1 VNIEEHYIKTYSSI
15 DARRSDLLRLVEENP
30 DRVDFL
36 HELQVHVEVLFDMT
50 ERMRQEIEKPEF
62 ELVGAPVG
70 ESIEE
75 VGWGSLD
82 PGAVGFTEPGRYKS
96 YHWLV
101 LRREFF
107 SRRFFRDFCDT
118 IKIFSSLLFAII

>member
-1 VNIEEHYIKTYSSI
+1 LRKNDFVSTYGQTSLPDLSALALSRCGRAAVNIEERYIKTYSSSI

-30 DRVDFL
+30 DRVNFL

-75 VGWGSLD
+75 VG
-82 PGAVGFTEPGRYKS
+82 
-96 YHWLV
+96 
-101 LRREFF
+101 
-107 SRRFFRDFCDT
+107 
-118 IKIFSSLLFAII
+118 

>member
-36 HELQVHVEVLFDMT
+36 HELQVHVEVLFGMT

-75 VGWGSLD
+75 VG
-82 PGAVGFTEPGRYKS
+82 
-96 YHWLV
+96 
-101 LRREFF
+101 
-107 SRRFFRDFCDT
+107 
-118 IKIFSSLLFAII
+118 

>member
-1 VNIEEHYIKTYSSI
+1 VNIEEHYIKTDSSI
-15 DARRSDLLRLVEENP
+15 DARRSDLLRLVGENP

-36 HELQVHVEVLFDMT
+36 HELQVDVEVLFDIT

-75 VGWGSLD
+75 VG
-82 PGAVGFTEPGRYKS
+82 
-96 YHWLV
+96 
-101 LRREFF
+101 
-107 SRRFFRDFCDT
+107 
-118 IKIFSSLLFAII
+118 

>member
-36 HELQVHVEVLFDMT
+36 HELQVRVEVLFDMT
-50 ERMRQEIEKPEF
+50 ERMRQEIEKPELD
-62 ELVGAPVG
+62 LVGAPVG

-75 VGWGSLD
+75 VG
-82 PGAVGFTEPGRYKS
+82 
-96 YHWLV
+96 
-101 LRREFF
+101 
-107 SRRFFRDFCDT
+107 
-118 IKIFSSLLFAII
+118 